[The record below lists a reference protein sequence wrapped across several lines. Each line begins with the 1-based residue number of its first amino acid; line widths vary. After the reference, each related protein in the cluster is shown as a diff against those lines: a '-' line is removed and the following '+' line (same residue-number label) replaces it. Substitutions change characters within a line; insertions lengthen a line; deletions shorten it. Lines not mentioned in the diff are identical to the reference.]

1 MDIRQLDD
9 RLSLMAQPSP
19 EDIDQLA
26 EKGFRTIISNRPRGE
41 TEDQPDMQ
49 ALRDRAE
56 ALGMMWREVPVKPGE
71 YSQAEI
77 EAFAETLQ
85 SSPTPILGF
94 CRTGKRVAHLWAYS
108 QAPHRPVSELMDAA
122 SAAGYDL
129 TPLRGSLEQQ
139 AGKR

>member
-9 RLSLMAQPSP
+9 RLSVMAQPSP

-49 ALRDRAE
+49 ALQERAE
-56 ALGMMWREVPVKPGE
+56 ALGMVWREVPVKPGE
-71 YSQAEI
+71 YSQADI
-77 EAFAETLQ
+77 EAFTETLQ
-85 SSPTPILGF
+85 SSPAPILGF

-108 QAPHRPVSELMDAA
+108 QALHRPVSELMDAA

-129 TPLRGSLEQQ
+129 TPLRGSLKQQ
-139 AGKR
+139 ADKR